1 MTNLEQK
8 ELRGITLKLV
18 WTIILSAIACVGV
31 GVGVRLYLNVMI
43 AIQENK
49 AEYRM
54 QGQRLDYV
62 ERAITKNSDDI
73 EMLKYKLQ
81 K

>member
-1 MTNLEQK
+1 MTNLEQR

-18 WTIILSAIACVGV
+18 WTIIISAIACISI
-31 GVGVRLYLNVMI
+31 GVRLYLNVMI

-62 ERAITKNSDDI
+62 EREVAKNSDDI
-73 EMLKYKLQ
+73 EILKYKLQ

>member
-1 MTNLEQK
+1 MTSMEQK

-18 WTIILSAIACVGV
+18 WTIILSAIACVS
-31 GVGVRLYLNVMI
+31 VGVRLYLNVMI

-62 ERAITKNSDDI
+62 EREVAKNADDI
-73 EMLKYKLQ
+73 EILKYKLQ

>member
-1 MTNLEQK
+1 MTNVEQK
-8 ELRGITLKLV
+8 ELRGITFKLV
-18 WTIILSAIACVGV
+18 WTIILSAIACVS
-31 GVGVRLYLNVMI
+31 VGVRLYLNVMI

-62 ERAITKNSDDI
+62 EREVAKNADDI
-73 EMLKYKLQ
+73 EILKYKLQ

>member
-1 MTNLEQK
+1 MTNVEQK

-18 WTIILSAIACVGV
+18 WTIILSAIACVS
-31 GVGVRLYLNVMI
+31 VGVRLYLNVMI

-62 ERAITKNSDDI
+62 EREVAKNADDI
-73 EMLKYKLQ
+73 EILKYKLQ